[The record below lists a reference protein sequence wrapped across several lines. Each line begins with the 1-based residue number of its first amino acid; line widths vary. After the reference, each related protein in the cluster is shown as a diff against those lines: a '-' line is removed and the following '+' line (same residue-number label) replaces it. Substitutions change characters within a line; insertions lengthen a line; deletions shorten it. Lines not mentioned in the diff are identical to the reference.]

1 MSMIAS
7 LAPASA
13 GRVFKPAASLE
24 PPSASA
30 AWVVAIGGALALVA
44 LFLGHQGTLLR
55 AAVPAVA
62 AALGLTLYL
71 RRPVAYLQFTL
82 WTWFLTPL
90 IRRIIDWRVGFE
102 DQNLV
107 LLAPFLVTAIAGI
120 TVLREL
126 RQGSRSQM
134 APYLLCGAGVF
145 YGFSVGIIRW
155 FLHNSEAESIGSIV
169 YGLFLWGAPL
179 LFGMHL
185 TLRWQ
190 SYELHKA
197 AFLSSFKWGVLLLG
211 AYGVLQYA
219 APPPWDTA
227 WLEGL
232 PGGWETQSFG
242 RPFPY
247 EIRVWS
253 TLNSPGTFA
262 AMMFPGLI
270 LLLVT
275 KTRIKA
281 LIAAAGFGAFLLS
294 LVRTGW
300 LAWIVAILLL
310 AVSQRSAVIRRV
322 SLIVVLLPVC
332 VIPVFLVPKF
342 QQTIEE
348 RMATMTDL
356 NHDGSLADR
365 ERMYKQ
371 VTSELLNEPSGVGLL
386 NGSTYSI
393 DDMPLDSGFIQTA
406 IMLGFVGTAFYASGL
421 LVCLTGMVR
430 RRNSGAG
437 PADEFA
443 GASGVIFIV
452 MLLELV
458 GSNVFVNFFGF
469 SLWVFYG
476 LWSASK
482 AHAEQAQPQMA
493 RPQTALFAPN
503 SNTASTALALQGQL
517 CDKL

>member
-1 MSMIAS
+1 MSTIAS

-13 GRVFKPAASLE
+13 RRAFNRAVPLE
-24 PPSASA
+24 QPSASA
-30 AWVVAIGGALALVA
+30 VWVVAIGGALALAA
-44 LFLGHQGTLLR
+44 LFLGHQSTLLR

-62 AALGLTLYL
+62 AAIGLTLYI
-71 RRPVAYLQFTL
+71 RRPIAYFHFTL

-90 IRRIIDWRVGFE
+90 VRRIIDWRFGFE

-126 RQGSRSQM
+126 RQAPRSQLV
-134 APYLLCGAGVF
+134 PYLLCGAGVL

-155 FLHNSEAESIGSIV
+155 FLHNSEAESIGGIV

-185 TLRWQ
+185 TLRWR
-190 SYELHKA
+190 SYEAHKA
-197 AFLSSFKWGVLLLG
+197 AFLSSVKWGVLLLG
-211 AYGVLQYA
+211 LYGILQYV
-219 APPPWDTA
+219 APPPWDIA

-270 LLLVT
+270 LLLVM

-300 LAWIVAILLL
+300 LAWILAILLL
-310 AVSQRSAVIRRV
+310 AVSQRSAVIRRI
-322 SLIVVLLPVC
+322 SLIVLLLPVC
-332 VIPVFLVPKF
+332 LIPVFMVPKF
-342 QQTIEE
+342 QQTIQE

-356 NHDGSLADR
+356 NHDGSLNDR
-365 ERMYKQ
+365 ERMYNK

-406 IMLGFVGTAFYASGL
+406 IMLGFVGAAFYAAGIV
-421 LVCLTGMVR
+421 VCLAGMVR
-430 RRNSGAG
+430 RRSSGRG
-437 PADEFA
+437 PVDEFV
-443 GASGVIFIV
+443 GASSVIFVV
-452 MLLELV
+452 MLIELV

-469 SLWVFYG
+469 TLWVFYS
-476 LWSASK
+476 LWSSSK
-482 AHAEQAQPQMA
+482 AFAEQGQPQI
-493 RPQTALFAPN
+493 APFVPY
-503 SNTASTALALQGQL
+503 TKPASTALALQGQL